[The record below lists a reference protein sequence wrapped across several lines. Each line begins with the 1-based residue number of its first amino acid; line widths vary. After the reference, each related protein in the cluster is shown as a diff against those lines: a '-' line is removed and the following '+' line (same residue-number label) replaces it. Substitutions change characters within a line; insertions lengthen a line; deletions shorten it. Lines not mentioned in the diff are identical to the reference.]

1 MGLSPARR
9 ALALRLTSIAP
20 KRKLVL
26 ENPLNRLF
34 MIAAVVLAATSAPA
48 AFQDNHS
55 AGARPAW
62 AVDGV
67 TDTVWMSVE
76 SALAEEDKDRT
87 KTMLRD
93 AEVQARSALAG
104 NEGHAGRRFALA
116 VVLGLRIEREGGRT
130 KIHIASEMK
139 KELDAT
145 LAIDPMHG
153 RARHLRGR
161 LNAAVLRMGAITRFL
176 ATSILGG
183 GELKKATWQQ
193 AESDLVFAEAQ
204 VPGVSDHH
212 MQLANLYRDTK
223 RPELARAEVEHVLAI
238 PCHSRME
245 TAVREEA
252 LRLKKK
258 LR

>member
-1 MGLSPARR
+1 MLAAAGAPHAFQDGLSP
-9 ALALRLTSIAP
+9 
-20 KRKLVL
+20 V
-26 ENPLNRLF
+26 
-34 MIAAVVLAATSAPA
+34 
-48 AFQDNHS
+48 
-55 AGARPAW
+55 ARPSW

-67 TDTVWMSVE
+67 TDAVWMSVE
-76 SALAEEDKDRT
+76 SAMAEEDKNRT
-87 KTMLRD
+87 KSMLKD

-104 NEGHAGRRFALA
+104 NEGNAGRRFALA
-116 VVLGLRIEREGGRT
+116 LILGLRIEREGGKT
-130 KIHIASEMK
+130 KINIATEMK

-145 LAIDPMHG
+145 LAIDPLHG

-193 AESDLVFAEAQ
+193 AESDLVFAETQ
-204 VPGVSDHH
+204 VPEVSDHH
-212 MQLANLYRDTK
+212 LQLANLYRDTK
-223 RPELARAEVEHVLAI
+223 RPELARTEVEHVLAM
-238 PCHSRME
+238 PFHNRME
-245 TAVREEA
+245 TAVHEEA